1 MQESSSFGIGTSGQ
15 SKGRFL
21 PVLEDQQGVGYL
33 HRVISILQMLPSGS
47 GSPQSAESPGGRL
60 SPEATIGGS
69 IL

>member
-33 HRVISILQMLPSGS
+33 HRVISSSRCCQVAPAHPRARKAPAVASRLKQPSVVVS
-47 GSPQSAESPGGRL
+47 L
-60 SPEATIGGS
+60 
-69 IL
+69 